1 LSEHIE
7 TVESTAL
14 STQPRLHPVDCIIRR
29 PGPLTQ
35 MNILIIDYGQDDPGK
50 CTAKKMVK
58 MGLATEVSRKFHA
71 ASSILVLN
79 PFAEITLSP
88 VDKDSKG
95 ILDID
100 CSWVFARDVFHRKLG
115 GKHRRLPS
123 LLAGNPTNYSKLGML
138 SSLEAVAASLYILG
152 EKEDAKRFLSI
163 YKWGP
168 TFLTLNADPLEEY
181 SQANSEDEV
190 RDLEREFFREY
201 FAE

>member
-1 LSEHIE
+1 
-7 TVESTAL
+7 V
-14 STQPRLHPVDCIIRR
+14 RLCPVDCIIRP
-29 PGPLTQ
+29 PGPLIK
-35 MNILIIDYGQDDPGK
+35 MNILIIDYGQDSPDK

-58 MGLATEVSRKFHA
+58 MDLATEVSRKFHA

-138 SSLEAVAASLYILG
+138 SSLEAVAAALYILG
-152 EKEDAKRFLSI
+152 EKEEAKRFLSI

-181 SQANSEDEV
+181 SQAKSEDEV